1 MVQEL
6 AREFVSLRDHW
17 RLARDP
23 RTLGFLN
30 FVDSSPSAPGVS
42 DSAHPPRV
50 LQRFAEQIRHLVL
63 CVDNNV
69 WPQRETGWEWPLKVD
84 WTTLPSLETL
94 CLDLRSYSRKELG
107 AVAESQE
114 AYDGKLAKGAEFME
128 CLDLKRL
135 ILVGLCSGPFYENR
149 SHKRRVKNLFNK
161 SVAKGGEIELWD
173 WSGFEQW

>member
-6 AREFVSLRDHW
+6 AREFVRLRDHW

-30 FVDSSPSAPGVS
+30 FVDSSPSAPGLS
-42 DSAHPPRV
+42 NSAHPPRV

-94 CLDLRSYSRKELG
+94 CLDLRSYSRKELS

-114 AYDGKLAKGAEFME
+114 AYDGKLAKGAELME
-128 CLDLKRL
+128 ILDLKRL

-161 SVAKGGEIELWD
+161 SVAQGGEIELWD